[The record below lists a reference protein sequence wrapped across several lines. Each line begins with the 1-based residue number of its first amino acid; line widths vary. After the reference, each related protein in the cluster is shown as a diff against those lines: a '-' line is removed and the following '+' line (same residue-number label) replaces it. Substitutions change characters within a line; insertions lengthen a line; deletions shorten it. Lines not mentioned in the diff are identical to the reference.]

1 MYLSNIFTYKSTSLC
16 IINYSFL
23 WNSRGLRD
31 YHPRTM
37 ALRASLMPSLRT
49 HSTALMPGY
58 AGPNFTHFSSRRVAH
73 PVGTLRGDQLS
84 TKICHLRNRFIGGT
98 YHISG
103 LCKAYVG
110 GYAPKLYGLI
120 WYSTSILGSWNSH

>member
-49 HSTALMPGY
+49 HSTARMPGY

-73 PVGTLRGDQLS
+73 PVGTLRGDQR
-84 TKICHLRNRFIGGT
+84 KVA
-98 YHISG
+98 ISG
-103 LCKAYVG
+103 KKLLEVPTIYQASVRPMSGDMPPNYMAFYG
-110 GYAPKLYGLI
+110 TAPPF
-120 WYSTSILGSWNSH
+120 